1 METAGEPEEQNPQAS
16 GSSGKARA
24 GALRLWSALIAAS
37 AALVVVLSLAGLP
50 AALLLGPML
59 TAILFS
65 FFGQRIV
72 VPVAPFSLAQGMV
85 GLLIARTMTWPIVQE
100 IGRDWPIFV
109 AGVLAVVFAAV
120 ALGWLLARLQVLPG
134 TTAIW
139 GAFPGAATVMT
150 LMSGAF
156 GADMRLVAFMQYTRV
171 VIVTIVAATIA
182 RVWTGMG
189 GEGAP
194 APVLWLAEPRWW
206 PLGQTLILV
215 IIGVVIGKRSPIP
228 AGAMIVP
235 VILGSALNIAGLV
248 DIELP
253 QPLLAVSYALVG
265 WAIGARFDREVIRH
279 ASRALPR
286 VLASILALV
295 AVCSVFAALL
305 VVFAGID
312 PLSAYLATS
321 PGGADA
327 VAIISASTDV
337 NVAFVM
343 SMQIARFFFVMALG
357 PMLAR
362 FVAKRSHF

>member
-1 METAGEPEEQNPQAS
+1 MTSAGEPEEERPEAEA
-16 GSSGKARA
+16 SSGTAR
-24 GALRLWSALIAAS
+24 GATPWAWPGLVAVSV
-37 AALVVVLSLAGLP
+37 ALVILLSLAGLP

-59 TAILFS
+59 SAIAFS
-65 FFGQRIV
+65 FFGFRIA
-72 VPVAPFSLAQGMV
+72 VPRVPFNLAQGIV
-85 GLLIARTMTWPIVQE
+85 GLLIARTMTWPVVQE
-100 IGRDWPIFV
+100 IGHDWALFV
-109 AGVLAVVFAAV
+109 VGVLSVVFAAV
-120 ALGWLLARLQVLPG
+120 ALGWLLARFQVLPG

-150 LMSGAF
+150 LMSGSF

-182 RVWTGMG
+182 RLWTGVG

-194 APVLWLAEPRWW
+194 QPILWLASPDWW
-206 PLGQTLILV
+206 ALCQTAVL
-215 IIGVVIGKRSPIP
+215 VVIGVLVGRRSGLP

-235 VILGSALNIAGLV
+235 VIIGSALNVSGLV
-248 DIELP
+248 TIELP

-265 WAIGARFDREVIRH
+265 WAIGSRFDRDVILH

-295 AVCSVFAALL
+295 AICAVFAWLL
-305 VVFAGID
+305 VIFAGID

>member
-1 METAGEPEEQNPQAS
+1 MASAGKPEGEGPEAEA
-16 GSSGKARA
+16 SSGTRI
-24 GALRLWSALIAAS
+24 GSVLRLWPALIAAS
-37 AALVVVLSLAGLP
+37 AAVVVLLSLAGLP
-50 AALLLGPML
+50 AGLLLGPML
-59 TAILFS
+59 TAIAFS
-65 FFGQRIV
+65 FFGKRIA
-72 VPVAPFSLAQGMV
+72 VPIVPFSLAQGIV
-85 GLLIARTMTWPIVQE
+85 GLLIARTMTWPVLQE
-100 IGRDWPIFV
+100 IGADWSIFV
-109 AGVLAVVFAAV
+109 MSVLAVVFAAV
-120 ALGWLLARLQVLPG
+120 ALGWLLARFQVLPG

-150 LMSGAF
+150 LMSGSF

-182 RVWTGMG
+182 RLWTGTG
-189 GEGAP
+189 GDGAP
-194 APVLWLAEPRWW
+194 EPILWLVTPDWW
-206 PLGQTLILV
+206 ALGQTLALV
-215 IIGVVIGKRSPIP
+215 IIGVVAGRRSGLP

-235 VILGSALNIAGLV
+235 VVLGSALNVAGLV

-265 WAIGARFDREVIRH
+265 WAIGSRFDRDVIRH

-295 AVCSVFAALL
+295 ATCAVFAWLL
-305 VVFAGID
+305 VRFVGID

-362 FVAKRSHF
+362 FVARRSHF